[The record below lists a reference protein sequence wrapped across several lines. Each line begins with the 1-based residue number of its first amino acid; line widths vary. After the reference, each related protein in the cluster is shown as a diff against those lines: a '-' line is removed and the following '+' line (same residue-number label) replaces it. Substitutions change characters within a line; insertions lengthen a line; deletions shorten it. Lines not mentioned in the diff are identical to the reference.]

1 MIGGCCLG
9 FGFFPLSLLFA
20 SITEL
25 PPQAGKLTPKLKS
38 AVAVKLLPL
47 KAFGPNPF
55 CQTHPLSG
63 SHFPMLHL
71 DVIYKHLH
79 HTLHFLCLVPKPE
92 PCQSPSLKLHVNLSV
107 LAKPTAHKYHSTLSS
122 HKMLKFNSSH
132 PRIPNPSP
140 STPNKSI
147 NMHYYYMLR
156 YYIRFLLMPKFQLA
170 VPWSIYTCVL
180 YLTTAH
186 SKCSQLLGMK
196 CT

>member
-25 PPQAGKLTPKLKS
+25 PPQAGKLTPKLKA

-92 PCQSPSLKLHVNLSV
+92 PCQSPSLKLHVKGPLCPCQ
-107 LAKPTAHKYHSTLSS
+107 AHSTQ
-122 HKMLKFNSSH
+122 
-132 PRIPNPSP
+132 IPQHIII
-140 STPNKSI
+140 TQDVK
-147 NMHYYYMLR
+147 
-156 YYIRFLLMPKFQLA
+156 
-170 VPWSIYTCVL
+170 V
-180 YLTTAH
+180 
-186 SKCSQLLGMK
+186 
-196 CT
+196 